1 MKHSPEENPPY
12 LQVPHPPYI
21 STSSWIIALC
31 GISQATWHLSTVGAK
46 MLRLVALVV
55 LLHAVAAQSPSPD
68 PTVLVN
74 GGGTMSQVSSDAAPG
89 GRGLFQT
96 SMHDL

>member
-1 MKHSPEENPPY
+1 
-12 LQVPHPPYI
+12 
-21 STSSWIIALC
+21 
-31 GISQATWHLSTVGAK
+31 